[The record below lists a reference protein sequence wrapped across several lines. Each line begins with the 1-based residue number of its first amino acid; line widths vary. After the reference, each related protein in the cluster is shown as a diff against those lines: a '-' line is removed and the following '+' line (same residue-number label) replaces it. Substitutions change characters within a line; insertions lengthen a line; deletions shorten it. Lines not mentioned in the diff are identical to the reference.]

1 MKNSLSPLAKEIL
14 NAGQYW
20 LDGTPLYWYIVN
32 TSIGIVIVLS
42 AIYLLFSAFS
52 SRPSSRSNV
61 VSMMFAVFVL
71 YQSVVNLNLNERPN
85 IPVSYQSAV
94 ERVVQSDNINYADCV
109 FGNNNYKIAKQLGGL
124 EAYAKAKATA
134 IEKEAVQPLDGKKTC
149 GLLLEYEEQII
160 PDIEAGAKG
169 ESFSKQ
175 YLKGYEYGSF
185 VKSVF

>member
-1 MKNSLSPLAKEIL
+1 MENSLSPLAREIL
-14 NAGQYW
+14 KAGQYW
-20 LDGTPLYWYIVN
+20 LDGTPPYWYIVN

-42 AIYLLFSAFS
+42 AMYLLISAFS
-52 SRPSSRSNV
+52 SQPASRSNV
-61 VSMMFAVFVL
+61 VSIMFAVFVL

-94 ERVVQSDNINYADCV
+94 ERLVQSDNIEYADCV
-109 FGNNNYKIAKQLGGL
+109 YSNNDFKIANRLGSL
-124 EAYAKAKATA
+124 EAYAKAKANA

-169 ESFSKQ
+169 ESIPKQ
-175 YLKGYEYGSF
+175 YLKGYE
-185 VKSVF
+185 

>member
-20 LDGTPLYWYIVN
+20 LDGTPPYWYIVN

-52 SRPSSRSNV
+52 IRPASRSNV

-94 ERVVQSDNINYADCV
+94 ERLVQSDNINHADCV
-109 FGNNNYKIAKQLGGL
+109 FGNSNYKIAKQLGGL
-124 EAYAKAKATA
+124 EVYARAKATA
-134 IEKEAVQPLDGKKTC
+134 IEKEAAQPLNGKKTC

-169 ESFSKQ
+169 ESISKQ
-175 YLKGYEYGSF
+175 YLKGYE
-185 VKSVF
+185 

>member
-14 NAGQYW
+14 SAGQYW
-20 LDGTPLYWYIVN
+20 VEGTPPYWYIIN
-32 TSIGIVIVLS
+32 ACLGIVIILS
-42 AIYLLFSAFS
+42 TIYLLFSAFS
-52 SRPSSRSNV
+52 SRPASRSNV

-94 ERVVQSDNINYADCV
+94 ERLVQSDNIKYADCV
-109 FGNNNYKIAKQLGGL
+109 FNNVNYKIASRLGSL

-134 IEKEAVQPLDGKKTC
+134 IEKEAAQPLDGKKTC

-169 ESFSKQ
+169 ESIPKQ
-175 YLKGYEYGSF
+175 YLKGYE
-185 VKSVF
+185 